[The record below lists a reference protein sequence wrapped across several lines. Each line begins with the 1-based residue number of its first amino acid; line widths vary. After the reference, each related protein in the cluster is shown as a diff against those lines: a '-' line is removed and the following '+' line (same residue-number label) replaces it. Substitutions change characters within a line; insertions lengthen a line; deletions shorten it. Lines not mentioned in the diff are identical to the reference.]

1 MKKLTIESLKGH
13 SGSPLVAQNIT
24 LTEKT
29 ELDVKSNSI
38 MVFLISGY
46 CNGTKIEEARL
57 IPNTSKVDPTFV
69 TLRDFFKCLF
79 GTKEEKEL
87 QLELIETAFGP
98 EFHYQVKSCETGEK
112 YKIRDS
118 DGFNK
123 PLQVD
128 VKFNYCVD
136 KSEKA
141 LSQFLSYVGRMSLE
155 FNFLNNMAWKELKE
169 NIEEAVQNAVREA
182 IPSKETISSELSSVK
197 KSVEE
202 KLNENF
208 KELNFCEYGIK
219 VSNVKVSVQALPESE
234 WEKMLTIEEK
244 KANGELN
251 VQAEENKIT
260 NKAKCDRHMNQENH
274 ETKRQAIQQQNEIK
288 ECEGEGKLID
298 AATEAD
304 VKRTMDKAESDRY
317 INMPGKQIL
326 VEKID
331 LNKAI
336 QSGFE
341 YSKRSGAVVSGR
353 DNCPNPVIQ
362 LLNGVLNGSGSQTQ
376 QVEDVKTLDSSHLSE
391 EKDKSTEMK
400 DGEFTTL

>member
-1 MKKLTIESLKGH
+1 MRMKKLTIESLKGH
-13 SGSPLVAQNIT
+13 NGSPLVAQNIT

-29 ELDVKSNSI
+29 EFDVKSNSI
-38 MVFLISGY
+38 KVFLISGY

-69 TLRDFFKCLF
+69 TLGDFFKGLF

-98 EFHYQVKSCETGEK
+98 EFHYQVKSCETGEI

-197 KSVEE
+197 MSVKE
-202 KLNENF
+202 KLNEKF
-208 KELNFCEYGIK
+208 EILNFCEYGIK

-251 VQAEENKIT
+251 VQAEEIKIR
-260 NKAKCDRHMNQENH
+260 NKAKCDRLMNNENN
-274 ETKRQAIQQQNEIK
+274 ETKRQNLQQQNENK
-288 ECEGEGKLID
+288 VLEGEGKLID
-298 AATEAD
+298 AKAD
-304 VKRTMDKAESDRY
+304 AKVKTTMDDAEDDRY
-317 INMPGKQIL
+317 KKMSTQQYVAENK
-326 VEKID
+326 D
-331 LNKAI
+331 LFIAI
-336 QSGFE
+336 QSGE
-341 YSKRSGAVVSGR
+341 KRSGTVVFGR
-353 DNCPNPVIQ
+353 ENRPNPVNQ
-362 LLNGVLNGSGSQTQ
+362 LLNGAFNGSGSQTQ
-376 QVEDVKTLDSSHLSE
+376 QVEDVNTLDSSLLSE

-400 DGEFTTL
+400 DGEITDL

>member
-1 MKKLTIESLKGH
+1 MKKLTIESLKEH

-38 MVFLISGY
+38 KVFLISGY

-69 TLRDFFKCLF
+69 TLGDFFKGLF
-79 GTKEEKEL
+79 GTKKEL

-98 EFHYQVKSCETGEK
+98 EFHYQVKSCETGEI

-136 KSEKA
+136 KSGKA
-141 LSQFLSYVGRMSLE
+141 LSQFLFYVGRRSLE
-155 FNFLNNMAWKELKE
+155 FNFLNNMEWKELKE
-169 NIEEAVQNAVREA
+169 NIEQAVQNAVREA

-197 KSVEE
+197 MSVKE
-202 KLNENF
+202 KLNEKF
-208 KELNFCEYGIK
+208 EILNFCEYGIK

-251 VQAEENKIT
+251 VQAEEIKIR
-260 NKAKCDRHMNQENH
+260 NKAKCDRLMNNENN
-274 ETKRQAIQQQNEIK
+274 ETKRQNLQQQN
-288 ECEGEGKLID
+288 
-298 AATEAD
+298 
-304 VKRTMDKAESDRY
+304 
-317 INMPGKQIL
+317 
-326 VEKID
+326 
-331 LNKAI
+331 
-336 QSGFE
+336 
-341 YSKRSGAVVSGR
+341 
-353 DNCPNPVIQ
+353 
-362 LLNGVLNGSGSQTQ
+362 
-376 QVEDVKTLDSSHLSE
+376 
-391 EKDKSTEMK
+391 
-400 DGEFTTL
+400 

>member
-13 SGSPLVAQNIT
+13 NGSPLVAQNIT

-29 ELDVKSNSI
+29 EFDVKSNSI
-38 MVFLISGY
+38 KVFLISGY

-69 TLRDFFKCLF
+69 TLGDFFKGLF

-98 EFHYQVKSCETGEK
+98 EFHYQVKSCETGEI

-197 KSVEE
+197 MSVKE
-202 KLNENF
+202 KLNEKF
-208 KELNFCEYGIK
+208 EILNFCEYGIK

-251 VQAEENKIT
+251 VQAEEIKIR
-260 NKAKCDRHMNQENH
+260 NKAKCDRLMNNENN
-274 ETKRQAIQQQNEIK
+274 ETKRQNLQQQNENK
-288 ECEGEGKLID
+288 VLEGEGKLID
-298 AATEAD
+298 AKAD
-304 VKRTMDKAESDRY
+304 AKVKTTMDDAEDDRY
-317 INMPGKQIL
+317 KKMSTQQYVAENK
-326 VEKID
+326 D
-331 LNKAI
+331 LFIAI
-336 QSGFE
+336 QSGE
-341 YSKRSGAVVSGR
+341 KRSGTVVFGR
-353 DNCPNPVIQ
+353 ENRPNPVNQ
-362 LLNGVLNGSGSQTQ
+362 LLNGAFNGSGSQTQ
-376 QVEDVKTLDSSHLSE
+376 QVEDVNTLDSSLLSE

-400 DGEFTTL
+400 DGEITDL